1 MVLIITLLLVR
12 RLIRQTRRYEIF
24 ENESTVHANMCHLD
38 IEVSRDQL

>member
-12 RLIRQTRRYEIF
+12 RLIRQTRSYEF
-24 ENESTVHANMCHLD
+24 NESTVHANMCHLD